1 MALFQVE
8 ATLRDKNQVTIPREV
23 AERHKLQPGQKL
35 VIVDDSDQP
44 GQFVV
49 RVIPRTYAGALAGVF
64 GTTDQNVEY
73 VRRERED
80 WS

>member
-1 MALFQVE
+1 MLQIE
-8 ATLRDKNQVTIPREV
+8 ATLRDKNQVTILREV

-35 VIVDDSDQP
+35 VIVDDSNQP

-49 RVIPRTYAGALAGVF
+49 RVIPRTYAGLLAGVF
-64 GTTDQNVEY
+64 GTAEENVAY
-73 VRRERED
+73 VRRERDD

>member
-1 MALFQVE
+1 MTMLQIE
-8 ATLRDKNQVTIPREV
+8 ATVRDKNQVTIPREV

-35 VIVDDSDQP
+35 VIVDDTDQP

-49 RVIPRTYAGALAGVF
+49 RVIPRTYAGSLAGVF
-64 GTTDQNVEY
+64 GTTDQNVAY

>member
-1 MALFQVE
+1 MTIRQIEVKV
-8 ATLRDKNQVTIPREV
+8 RNKSQVTIPREV
-23 AERHKLQPGQKL
+23 AERHKLQAGQKL
-35 VIVDDSDQP
+35 VIVDDTDQP

-64 GTTDQNVEY
+64 GTTDQNVAY
-73 VRRERED
+73 VQRERED

>member
-1 MALFQVE
+1 MTIRQFE
-8 ATLRDKNQVTIPREV
+8 ATVRDKSQVTIPREV

-35 VIVDDSDQP
+35 VIVDDTDQP

-64 GTTDQNVEY
+64 GTTDQNVAY
-73 VRRERED
+73 VRHERED